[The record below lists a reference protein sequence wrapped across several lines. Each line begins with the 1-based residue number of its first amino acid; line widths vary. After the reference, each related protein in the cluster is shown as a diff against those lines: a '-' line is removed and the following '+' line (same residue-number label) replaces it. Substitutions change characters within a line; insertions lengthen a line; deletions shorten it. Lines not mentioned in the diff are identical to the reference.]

1 MTHQVNIP
9 VTRPGIESVTRPGI
23 ESVTHLAPKPVS
35 ANRLILSLFPG
46 IDLFS
51 RPFEALGFSVV
62 RGPDLILGQDIRH
75 FHVPSRV
82 FAGVIGGSPCQE
94 FSGLRR
100 EAPTGYGLE
109 MLYHYTRIV
118 QEAQPDWFL
127 LENVARVPNIVKP
140 DGYSWQR
147 FELNQAWFSDVSRL
161 RHFQFGHADGL
172 TLLNPPY
179 HVGRTAE
186 QGAATA
192 SDDRSF
198 EQLKYCQ
205 GLPADFDL
213 PSFTVEGKKKAVGN
227 GVPLVL
233 GAVLAQLVN
242 QYVYGVTDQANSVV
256 THRAL
261 NLVTRPGQ
269 ETVTH
274 HSANVT
280 CRPQSTV
287 TPRACNCGCGRVVV
301 GKAQYHN
308 AACRKRVQRAR
319 SAA

>member
-1 MTHQVNIP
+1 MTN
-9 VTRPGIESVTRPGI
+9 VTSLDNLTVTELR
-23 ESVTHLAPKPVS
+23 PKPVP

-51 RPFEALGFSVV
+51 KPFEALGFSVV
-62 RGPDLILGQDIRH
+62 RGPDLLLGQDIRD
-75 FHVPSRV
+75 FHVPSGV
-82 FAGVIGGSPCQE
+82 FAGIIGGSPCQE

-118 QEAQPDWFL
+118 QEAQPHWFL
-127 LENVARVPNIVKP
+127 LENVARVPNLLIDK
-140 DGYSWQR
+140 YSWQR

-161 RHFQFGHADGL
+161 RHFQFGHTDGI

-179 HVGRTAE
+179 QVGRSADS
-186 QGAATA
+186 GCATA

-198 EQLKYCQ
+198 EQLKYIQ

-213 PSFTVEGKKKAVGN
+213 PNFNVDGKKRAVGN

-233 GAVLAQLVN
+233 GSVLANLIN
-242 QYVYGVTDQANSVV
+242 NSVYGVTLPADLSVTDQVNCSV
-256 THRAL
+256 TK
-261 NLVTRPGQ
+261 PGQ
-269 ETVTH
+269 LSVTLRNC
-274 HSANVT
+274 S
-280 CRPQSTV
+280 
-287 TPRACNCGCGRVVV
+287 CGCGRVVT

-308 AACRKRVQRAR
+308 TACRKRVSR
-319 SAA
+319 SRNAA

>member
-1 MTHQVNIP
+1 MTYRDQNP
-9 VTRPGIESVTRPGI
+9 VTCPGVETVTLPAHLT
-23 ESVTHLAPKPVS
+23 VTHLAPKPVP
-35 ANRLILSLFPG
+35 ANRLILSLYPG

-75 FHVPSRV
+75 FHVPAGV
-82 FAGVIGGSPCQE
+82 FSGVIGGSPCQE

-109 MLYHYTRIV
+109 MLYHYTRIL
-118 QEAQPDWFL
+118 QEAQPEWFL

-140 DGYSWQR
+140 DSYSWQR
-147 FELNQAWFSDVSRL
+147 FELNQAWYSDVSRL
-161 RHFQFGHADGL
+161 RHFQFGHRDGL

-179 HVGRTAE
+179 QTGRTAE
-186 QGAATA
+186 HGAATA

-198 EQLKYCQ
+198 EQLKYYQ
-205 GLPADFDL
+205 GLPSDFDL

-233 GAVLAQLVN
+233 GTVLAQLIN
-242 QYVYGVTDQANSVV
+242 KHVYGVTDQANNPV
-256 THRAL
+256 TAL
-261 NLVTRPGQ
+261 RDFFVTVPGA
-269 ETVTH
+269 ETVTDQGNT
-274 HSANVT
+274 SVT
-280 CRPQSTV
+280 RRLNHAV
-287 TPRACNCGCGRVVV
+287 TARACNCGCGRVVV

-308 AACRKRVQRAR
+308 AACRKRVSRRA
-319 SAA
+319 AA

>member
-1 MTHQVNIP
+1 MT
-9 VTRPGIESVTRPGI
+9 SVTFPGSKTVTLPAAL
-23 ESVTHLAPKPVS
+23 SVTDLAPKPVP

-75 FHVPSRV
+75 FHVPAGV

-100 EAPTGYGLE
+100 QAPTGYGLE

-118 QEAQPDWFL
+118 QEAQPEWFL
-127 LENVARVPNIVKP
+127 LENVVRVPNIVKP

-147 FELNQAWFSDVSRL
+147 FELNQAWYSDVSRL
-161 RHFQFGHADGL
+161 RHFQFGHADGI

-179 HVGRTAE
+179 FVGRTGE
-186 QGAATA
+186 HGAATA

-205 GLPADFDL
+205 GLPAEFDL

-242 QYVYGVTDQANSVV
+242 QYVYGVTDQANHAV
-256 THRAL
+256 THRAA

-274 HSANVT
+274 HATTVT
-280 CRPQSTV
+280 SRPQQNV

-308 AACRKRVQRAR
+308 AACRKRVQRSR
-319 SAA
+319 TAA